1 MKRTDSVG
9 LIQRVNFEESMTPA
23 DRARKILMGT
33 GMCLVFVFA
42 VGLNSGRYSTTP
54 EIGWIFPIL
63 GALLIGS
70 GLQKGSLGRQFPDES
85 DDEMTQRVQEDVH
98 QTEKEK
104 NVGQAWASLEQHVLK
119 SEIDESE

>member
-1 MKRTDSVG
+1 
-9 LIQRVNFEESMTPA
+9 MTPA
-23 DRARKILMGT
+23 DRARKILLGT

-42 VGLNSGRYSTTP
+42 IGLDSDRYASQP
-54 EIGWIFPIL
+54 DVGWIFPVFGLI
-63 GALLIGS
+63 LIGI
-70 GLQKGSLGRQFPDES
+70 GFRKGSLGQQFPDES

-104 NVGQAWASLEQHVLK
+104 NVGQAWASLEQHLIK

>member
-1 MKRTDSVG
+1 
-9 LIQRVNFEESMTPA
+9 MTPA
-23 DRARKILMGT
+23 DRARKILLGT

-42 VGLNSGRYSTTP
+42 IGLDSGRYSSQP
-54 EIGWIFPIL
+54 DFGWIFPVFGL
-63 GALLIGS
+63 LLIGI
-70 GLQKGSLGRQFPDES
+70 GFRKGSLGQQFPNES

-104 NVGQAWASLEQHVLK
+104 NVGQAWASLEQHLIK

>member
-1 MKRTDSVG
+1 
-9 LIQRVNFEESMTPA
+9 MTPA
-23 DRARKILMGT
+23 DRARKILLGT

-42 VGLNSGRYSTTP
+42 IGLDSDRYSSQP
-54 EIGWIFPIL
+54 DVGWIFPVFGLI
-63 GALLIGS
+63 LIGI
-70 GLQKGSLGRQFPDES
+70 GFRKGSLGQQFPDES

-104 NVGQAWASLEQHVLK
+104 NVGQAWASLEQHLIK